1 MARLGRFGQDAMGS
15 LVRLVLVSVVVSA
28 DLKSFD
34 QVARHYYPAGF
45 RNSILPIGA
54 PDLYGYGFGSLEQS
68 IYDPS
73 QKIFYGGSELGVV
86 TVSDFADFPNASVVL
101 DIAIPLNYTL
111 TDVEV
116 CGGLLFASTKDD
128 PNPGHVHVYTAAKR
142 NGGAIIP
149 PSLLQSI
156 QVGVGPDD
164 MCTFVGA
171 SVVASPLSS
180 ISLFLWTTPIFLRLS
195 HQ

>member
-1 MARLGRFGQDAMGS
+1 MARSRSRGQVAMAA
-15 LVRLVLVSVVVSA
+15 LLLLVLASTVSA
-28 DLKSFD
+28 HFESFD
-34 QVARHYYPAGF
+34 MVARHYYPAGF
-45 RNSILPIGA
+45 SNSILRIGT

-86 TVSDFADFPNASVVL
+86 TVSDFGKYPNESVVL
-101 DIAIPLNYTL
+101 DVAIPLNYTL

-142 NGGAIIP
+142 NGSSIIP
-149 PSLLQSI
+149 PTLIQSI

-164 MCTFVGA
+164 MCTFLC
-171 SVVASPLSS
+171 VVCRRVSAVVDL
-180 ISLFLWTTPIFLRLS
+180 L
-195 HQ
+195 